1 MSKEKIKVGN
11 FLISKEGNEIER
23 IKIESVSGN
32 WNMKIPSFN
41 PHFNVIRELA
51 NNKDTHKYLEALIQ
65 VCYITCNTV
74 LDVQFMQDFYDSYN
88 KLIERQKSFA
98 EQNDNDEEELQL
110 AKEIYESQKESEEA
124 SE

>member
-23 IKIESVSGN
+23 IKIESVGGN

-51 NNKDTHKYLEALIQ
+51 NNKDTRKYLEALIQ

-74 LDVQFMQDFYDSYN
+74 LDVQFMQDFYDFYN
-88 KLIERQKSFA
+88 KLIERQKSFT

-110 AKEIYESQKESEEA
+110 AKEIYESQKESE
-124 SE
+124 